1 MSEDKINII
10 RPFGPSIAKV
20 ELPIIIIEKLN
31 DYVDQIIEDEKKSK
45 ELDNGNNLAGNVK
58 QEFKLENNI
67 MEESGFLNFLAS
79 KTSRWIEI
87 TENKKITEFNIISS
101 WIVRQFENEYNPV
114 HWHGGHIS
122 GVGYLKLPESFG
134 ETFQSVKKNNVNGNL
149 SLIHGSKMFN
159 SSSIINIKPEVGD
172 FYFFPNYMMHSV
184 FPFYGKDE
192 RRSVS
197 FNARIDDKIYNTN

>member
-101 WIVRQFENEYNPV
+101 WIVRQFENEYNPI

-134 ETFQSVKKNNVNGNL
+134 ETFQSIKKNNVNGNL

-159 SSSIINIKPEVGD
+159 SSSIINIKPKVGD

>member
-31 DYVDQIIEDEKKSK
+31 DYVDEIIEDEKKSK

-58 QEFKLENNI
+58 QEFKLEKNI

-79 KTSRWIEI
+79 KTSKWIEI

-101 WIVRQFENEYNPV
+101 WIVRQFENEYNPI

-134 ETFQSVKKNNVNGNL
+134 ETFQSVKK
-149 SLIHGSKMFN
+149 K
-159 SSSIINIKPEVGD
+159 
-172 FYFFPNYMMHSV
+172 
-184 FPFYGKDE
+184 
-192 RRSVS
+192 
-197 FNARIDDKIYNTN
+197 

>member
-31 DYVDQIIEDEKKSK
+31 DYVDEIIEDEKKSK

-58 QEFKLENNI
+58 QEFKLEKNI

-79 KTSRWIEI
+79 KTSKWIEI

-101 WIVRQFENEYNPV
+101 WIVRQFENEYNPI

-149 SLIHGSKMFN
+149 
-159 SSSIINIKPEVGD
+159 
-172 FYFFPNYMMHSV
+172 
-184 FPFYGKDE
+184 
-192 RRSVS
+192 
-197 FNARIDDKIYNTN
+197 